1 MSGVTFAMI
10 DIVYRCEM
18 LDAPSRPRPADST
31 AAALRLT
38 EGNGEFAALL
48 DRAAGA
54 NARAQR
60 IVSVDVRDLGL
71 GLGARKS
78 PDQHPF
84 AAILGCSDARVPLEL
99 IFGEGPNDLFV
110 IRIAGN
116 ILGAEVL
123 GSLKYAIDH
132 LSGSLKLIVVL
143 GHSGC
148 GAVTAAVDVFLDPG
162 RYLPHATK
170 HSLRTILDSLL
181 IVVQA
186 SAKQIRKAF
195 GEDVVHRPGYRAALI
210 EASIAANAALGAYSI
225 QQEIAADTPARLQT
239 VYGVYLLESRRVWS
253 PRAGEPGNVGLA
265 AAPRDE
271 AEFAQLGNAI
281 LQSDRIASLLVP

>member
-1 MSGVTFAMI
+1 MI
-10 DIVYRCEM
+10 DIVYRCEL
-18 LDAPSRPRPADST
+18 LDAPTRPRPAGSA

-38 EGNGEFAALL
+38 EGNREFAALI
-48 DRAAGA
+48 DRASGA
-54 NARAQR
+54 KVRAQR
-60 IVSVDVRDLGL
+60 IVSVDLRDLGL
-71 GLGARKS
+71 GLGGRKS

-99 IFGEGPNDLFV
+99 IFGEGPNDVFV

-116 ILGAEVL
+116 ILGTEVL

-148 GAVTAAVDVFLDPG
+148 GAVTTAVDVFLDPG

-186 SAKQIRKAF
+186 SAKQIGNAF
-195 GEDVVHRPGYRAALI
+195 GQDVVRRPGYRAALI
-210 EASIAANAALGAYSI
+210 EASIAANAAFGAYSI
-225 QQEIAADTPARLQT
+225 QQEIGTDAPERLQT
-239 VYGVYLLESRRVWS
+239 VYGIYLLENRRVWA
-253 PRAGEPGNVGLA
+253 PDPGEPKGASLA

-281 LQSDRIASLLVP
+281 LRSDRIASLLAP